1 MFKKLFYTKSVF
13 LLLTLS
19 AYSYAV
25 DAATYQLET
34 YKHAKKYYKKGDHQA
49 CQKLLTPLLESPLE
63 TSIIPYAYFFY
74 ALSAYR
80 QSMPEVAE
88 LTFNKLIQYY
98 SNWSQR
104 NEVLYWLAQLRFE
117 QKDYITAFYYL
128 KQIKDNSLDTAIGRM
143 KDYFLAQTEDVN
155 LLDILLRH
163 YPTDITVAK
172 AWLYRQS
179 QLPFMKQDGKHIE
192 EVAQRLDLTNQ
203 LYDPLREL
211 TSIKKASYHVAVLL
225 PFFINEV
232 NYEEKTSN
240 QFVLDLYK
248 GIQAATEKLYQEGI
262 HIILHAYDTQKS
274 ATVTAHLLD
283 QEEMKYMDLI
293 IGPLYANTIPLV
305 SEFARKYG
313 INVFNPLSVN
323 SYAVG
328 NNPFVYL
335 LKPSLETQAKQAAYF
350 TQQYADLSQAQI
362 GIIYGTAPEDLLKA
376 SIYKEYMEEYIGKEI
391 DLILEFQPQTSQQ
404 FLSMFRGASNNVQI
418 KTADQAVQLN
428 KCVLDNLTHIYI
440 ASQDELIIANILSAI
455 QIRKLKPHI
464 IGDEA
469 WLKKSSVT
477 LDQLQRLKI
486 SFLAPDY
493 IDYNRESLHTFRQDY
508 YNQFGVFP
516 NYYAEVGYDMMSFL
530 GNMLSQHGIY
540 FQKHWGLETFEGQIF
555 SGFSYGKHH
564 DNQHIPI
571 IKFEKSK
578 FIVCN

>member
-1 MFKKLFYTKSVF
+1 MLKKLLYTKFAF
-13 LLLTLS
+13 LLLILS
-19 AYSYAV
+19 THSYAV
-25 DAATYQLET
+25 DTATYQLET
-34 YKHAKKYYKKGDHQA
+34 YKHAKKYYKKGDYQA
-49 CQKLLTPLLESPLE
+49 CQKLLTPLLESSLE

-80 QSMPEVAE
+80 QSMSEVAE

-98 SNWSQR
+98 PNWSQR

-128 KQIKDNSLDTAIGRM
+128 KQIKDSSFDTAISQM
-143 KDYFLAQTEDVN
+143 KNYFLAQTEDIN

-163 YPTDITVAK
+163 YPHDIAVAQ
-172 AWLYRQS
+172 AWLHRQT
-179 QLPFMKQDGKHIE
+179 QLPFMKQDC
-192 EVAQRLDLTNQ
+192 QRIAEILERVGLANQ
-203 LYDPLREL
+203 TYDPLRDL
-211 TSIKKASYHVAVLL
+211 TSLKKGTYHVAVLL

-232 NYEEKTSN
+232 NYEEKNSN

-262 HIILHAYDTQKS
+262 HIALHAYDTQKS
-274 ATVTAHLLD
+274 ATVTAHLLE

-305 SEFARKYG
+305 SEFARKHG

-335 LKPSLETQAKQAAYF
+335 IKPSLETQAKQAAYF
-350 TQQYADLSQAQI
+350 TQQHADLSQARI

-376 SIYKEYMEEYIGKEI
+376 NIYREWVEKYTGKEI
-391 DLILEFQPQTSQQ
+391 DLVLELQPQTSQQ
-404 FLSMFRGASNNVQI
+404 FLNMFRGPSSNVPV
-418 KTADQAVQLN
+418 KSADQLD
-428 KCVLDNLTHIYI
+428 KFILDNLTHIYI
-440 ASQDELIIANILSAI
+440 ASQDELVIANVLSAI
-455 QIRKLKPHI
+455 QIRKLKPYI

-477 LDQLQRLKI
+477 LDQLQRLQI
-486 SFLAPDY
+486 SFVAPDY
-493 IDYNRESLHTFRQDY
+493 IDYNRENVHAFRHDF

-516 NYYAEVGYDMMSFL
+516 NYYAEVGYDMMLFL
-530 GNMLSQHGIY
+530 GNMLSKHGIY
-540 FQKHWGLETFEGQIF
+540 FQKHWVDEFSQGQIF
-555 SGFSYGKHH
+555 SGFSYGKYH
-564 DNQHIPI
+564 DNQHVPI
-571 IKFEKSK
+571 IKFQQSK
-578 FIVCN
+578 FVVCN